1 MNSKRAR
8 EDLSSVSDTID
19 NDPDYSIESKRT
31 KKTYINFD
39 CVILPFLIKIK
50 WSIRSKRKHISQS
63 NVVTTS
69 KETQSDCYSSSDG
82 DQDYAIE
89 AKRYKND
96 SKM

>member
-19 NDPDYSIESKRT
+19 NDPDYAFESKRT

-50 WSIRSKRKHISQS
+50 
-63 NVVTTS
+63 
-69 KETQSDCYSSSDG
+69 
-82 DQDYAIE
+82 
-89 AKRYKND
+89 
-96 SKM
+96 